1 MDSLVGLVLVVVIII
16 ALGVTD
22 GDMIMED
29 ESIMVEEDEV
39 VSIGNT
45 EEVRKRG
52 KGGRKV
58 LKTGK

>member
-1 MDSLVGLVLVVVIII
+1 MDSLVGLALVGVIIV

>member
-1 MDSLVGLVLVVVIII
+1 MDSLVGLVLVGVIIV

-29 ESIMVEEDEV
+29 ESIMVEDVV

-45 EEVRKRG
+45 KEVRKRR

-58 LKTGK
+58 LKTGY